1 MRIHRLAH
9 GRQEDVPAE
18 AFALIGGGEL
28 VLQLK
33 GQDRIEVAFGE
44 GALSEDIVGLLS
56 FIVSA
61 TNGVDMLGGPRS
73 VAAI

>member
-1 MRIHRLAH
+1 M
-9 GRQEDVPAE
+9 PAE

-56 FIVSA
+56 FIVSE

>member
-1 MRIHRLAH
+1 M
-9 GRQEDVPAE
+9 PAE

-33 GQDRIEVAFGE
+33 GQDRLEVAFGE

>member
-1 MRIHRLAH
+1 M
-9 GRQEDVPAE
+9 PAE

-56 FIVSA
+56 FVFIVSA

>member
-1 MRIHRLAH
+1 M
-9 GRQEDVPAE
+9 PAE

-61 TNGVDMLGGPRS
+61 KLPIFAFASGRTGVLKDGRVP
-73 VAAI
+73 

>member
-1 MRIHRLAH
+1 M
-9 GRQEDVPAE
+9 PAE

-61 TNGVDMLGGPRS
+61 TNGVDMLGWPRS

>member
-1 MRIHRLAH
+1 M
-9 GRQEDVPAE
+9 PAE

-33 GQDRIEVAFGE
+33 GQGRIEVAFAE